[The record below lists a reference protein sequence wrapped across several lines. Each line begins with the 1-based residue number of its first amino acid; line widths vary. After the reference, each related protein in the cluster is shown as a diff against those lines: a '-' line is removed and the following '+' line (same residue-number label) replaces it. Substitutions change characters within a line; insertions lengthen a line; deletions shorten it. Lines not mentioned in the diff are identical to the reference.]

1 MSNGVNFRVLDGRY
15 AVVKLAPGAPL
26 TPPKEKESFWS
37 VTLTDDELSLVCLE
51 DEVPRVPDLSVERC
65 WRILEVAGPLD
76 FNLKGILASLL
87 NPLSDAGVSVFAL
100 STYNTDYILVQE
112 FALERAVR
120 SLESV
125 GHIRLAT
132 NVAA

>member
-1 MSNGVNFRVLDGRY
+1 MSNGVSFRVLDGRY
-15 AVVKLAPGAPL
+15 AVVKLTPGAPL
-26 TPPKEKESFWS
+26 TPPRGKESLWS

-51 DEVPRVPDLSVERC
+51 EQVPRVPDIEVERC
-65 WRILEVAGPLD
+65 WRVLEVAGPLD
-76 FNLKGILASLL
+76 FSLKGILASFL

-112 FALERAVR
+112 FALQQAVS

-125 GHIRLAT
+125 GHVRL
-132 NVAA
+132 VAA